1 MRKTINCFIPYE
13 ENTAIDKVVTALKD
27 SIVVN
32 KIYLLTTAHGS
43 MPSVP
48 AGCEPF
54 TIDSLNSSDTIKKI
68 AQKADTPFTLLY
80 TKASPFELGYMAL
93 ERIADFLQDRKTG
106 MVYADH
112 YEWKEGEKKKH
123 PAIDYQ
129 PGSVRDDF
137 DFGALLAFRS
147 EYLIGAAGMM
157 ENEREDYRYA
167 GLYATRLFIA
177 ETGRIVHI
185 NEYLYTEIEED
196 NRLSGEKQF
205 DYVNPRNRE
214 VQIEME

>member
-106 MVYADH
+106 
-112 YEWKEGEKKKH
+112 KREKRKSI
-123 PAIDYQ
+123 P
-129 PGSVRDDF
+129 P
-137 DFGALLAFRS
+137 
-147 EYLIGAAGMM
+147 LI
-157 ENEREDYRYA
+157 
-167 GLYATRLFIA
+167 T
-177 ETGRIVHI
+177 
-185 NEYLYTEIEED
+185 
-196 NRLSGEKQF
+196 
-205 DYVNPRNRE
+205 NRE
-214 VQIEME
+214 VYAMTSTSGLCWHSEANT

>member
-1 MRKTINCFIPYE
+1 
-13 ENTAIDKVVTALKD
+13 
-27 SIVVN
+27 
-32 KIYLLTTAHGS
+32 

-112 YEWKEGEKKKH
+112 YQIADGKQTNA
-123 PAIDYQ
+123 PVIDYQ
-129 PGSVRDDF
+129 SAR
-137 DFGALLAFRS
+137 
-147 EYLIGAAGMM
+147 
-157 ENEREDYRYA
+157 
-167 GLYATRLFIA
+167 
-177 ETGRIVHI
+177 
-185 NEYLYTEIEED
+185 
-196 NRLSGEKQF
+196 
-205 DYVNPRNRE
+205 
-214 VQIEME
+214 

>member
-112 YEWKEGEKKKH
+112 YE
-123 PAIDYQ
+123 
-129 PGSVRDDF
+129 
-137 DFGALLAFRS
+137 
-147 EYLIGAAGMM
+147 
-157 ENEREDYRYA
+157 
-167 GLYATRLFIA
+167 
-177 ETGRIVHI
+177 
-185 NEYLYTEIEED
+185 
-196 NRLSGEKQF
+196 
-205 DYVNPRNRE
+205 
-214 VQIEME
+214 